1 MGDIAAYSVSSGNGG
16 KVELTSQTGR
26 IDTNGRQ
33 ISTTA
38 NDGNAGSVILNAY
51 QDIAMGEVDA
61 YANSGNGG
69 RAELTS
75 QQQGIKVG
83 NIFTQSWSG
92 DGVWNGGKVTL
103 KAKLGSIDGT
113 VESGDIITTSVN
125 GNAGAVT
132 IEAGGDITTKAISTT
147 SITGNAGN
155 VTIKAISRIKVG
167 NVDTFASNNGDAGDV
182 TLLADD
188 DIETLAINANVKGD
202 GAGKGIGGTVKL
214 VSKMGD
220 ILTDYVRTDSAGSIG
235 GNITL
240 DAGAALLSAAGIG
253 GTVRAINSFSFA
265 GQDFSLYA
273 GMREGKYREASFAIG
288 DASTNGTKGSVMSSA
303 SLVADW
309 KIDNK
314 FKLASQT
321 KKIELS
327 FESYINNFTALEN
340 RVNALVN
347 ISYQTEYLSN
357 IVKTIF
363 QPVYSAITYFYG
375 LLGGTPPVELKDIFT
390 GYVNDVKTLQ
400 KAKTLTTVAA
410 LQDSEFKS
418 NELNAARLVLPDIA
432 RLLTSAKKFSV
443 TDNAQIAYILA
454 TVSHEVKFG
463 HRETLQLPST
473 DGNNGLYEYA
483 KTPFGYY
490 DPSVPLRSKNE
501 FKYFQGEYGNN
512 RGNLI
517 PPTDAGEVLKVNGI
531 ALAGYAFRGRG
542 YVQITYRNNYD
553 KFGKD
558 PNFNRNFLTITP
570 VDNQPPEKWIY
581 AADIVS
587 TDRVLAADIAV
598 YGMKTDLFVR
608 AYPSSSIFGGFLENI
623 SLQNRD
629 DALAKFTDARRIVNA
644 QVQASEIANNAW
656 IYFEAL
662 NN

>member
-1 MGDIAAYSVSSGNGG
+1 SLMG
-16 KVELTSQTGR
+16 K
-26 IDTNGRQ
+26 IDTNGGL
-33 ISTTA
+33 ISSTSLA
-38 NDGNAGSVILNAY
+38 GGNAGAITLNSAK
-51 QDIAMGEVDA
+51 D
-61 YANSGNGG
+61 
-69 RAELTS
+69 
-75 QQQGIKVG
+75 IKVG
-83 NIFTQSWSG
+83 DIFARSRDGEIAST
-92 DGVWNGGKVTL
+92 GVWNGGKVTL
-103 KAKLGSIDGT
+103 EADGNIET
-113 VESGDIITTSVN
+113 GNIT
-125 GNAGAVT
+125 
-132 IEAGGDITTKAISTT
+132 TT
-147 SITGNAGN
+147 SITGNAGKVTLEAGGDIEAGN
-155 VTIKAISRIKVG
+155 ITTTSITGNAGKVTIKAISRIKVG

-273 GMREGKYREASFAIG
+273 GMREGSTINVKYREASFAIG

-483 KTPFGYY
+483 KTPSGYY
-490 DPSVPLRSKNE
+490 DPSAPLRSKNE